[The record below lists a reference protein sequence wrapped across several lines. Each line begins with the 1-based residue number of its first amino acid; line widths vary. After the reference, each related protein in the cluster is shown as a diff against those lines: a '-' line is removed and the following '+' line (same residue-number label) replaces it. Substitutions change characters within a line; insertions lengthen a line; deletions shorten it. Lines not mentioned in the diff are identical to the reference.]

1 MTMADRIPLSRD
13 RIILAAVA
21 IVDEHGLEALSMRK
35 LGAALGVEAMSLYNH
50 VANKDDVLD
59 GVLDHVLREV
69 PLPDPTL
76 AWDDQL
82 WVLGRGFRDAGLAH
96 PGVLPMFGARAI
108 RTIEGHAP
116 LEAAFG
122 ILRDAG
128 LDRDSALDA
137 FLSMSSF
144 VLGFVL
150 IDMGGMRQ
158 VADGRAL
165 APSELAELAAD
176 SHPRLVELGEA
187 LGNGDT
193 TREFERGFTMLLD
206 GLRRLIEQQPTA

>member
-1 MTMADRIPLSRD
+1 MAMVDRLPLNRE
-13 RIILAAVA
+13 RIIVAAVA
-21 IVDEHGLEALSMRK
+21 IVDEQGLDALSMRK

-59 GVLDHVLREV
+59 GVFDHVLREV
-69 PLPDPTL
+69 PLPDPGL
-76 AWDDQL
+76 DWDDQL

-96 PGVLPMFGARAI
+96 PGVLPMFGSRAI

-116 LEAAFG
+116 LEAAYG
-122 ILRDAG
+122 ILREAG

-158 VADGRAL
+158 VAAGQAFDL
-165 APSELAELAAD
+165 SDLAELAAD
-176 SHPRLVELGEA
+176 NHPRLVELGDA
-187 LGNGDT
+187 LRNGDS

-206 GLRRLIEQQPTA
+206 GLRRLIEQQPPA